1 MPGAGRAEV
10 YFIAAMMILILIVCA
25 VAVVFFFKTYK
36 KEMADKAERQ
46 KAKLKRQNEETE
58 ENLPLTTDN

>member
-10 YFIAAMMILILIVCA
+10 YFIAAMMILILIICA

-36 KEMADKAERQ
+36 KEMADKAEE
-46 KAKLKRQNEETE
+46 KGKS
-58 ENLPLTTDN
+58 